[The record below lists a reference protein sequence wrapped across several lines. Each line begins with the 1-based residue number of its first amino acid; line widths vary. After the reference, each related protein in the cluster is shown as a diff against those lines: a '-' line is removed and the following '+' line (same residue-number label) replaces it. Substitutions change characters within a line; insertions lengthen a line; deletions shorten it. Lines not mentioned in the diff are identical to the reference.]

1 MRAACRGWRWN
12 AGDARHGLL
21 VAEKFRALYK
31 RPTVFGVRVAQ
42 QIHEVCRPLAPLLGI
57 WRGSGSGHYST
68 INDFAY
74 VEEVVFDHVGK
85 PFFAYSQKTKNPI
98 DGQPLHAERG
108 YLRVIND
115 REVEMVIAQP
125 TGIVEILA
133 GYYAANSDAC
143 VINFEST
150 EVATTATAKTVAEVT
165 RVIRLENNE
174 MLYDVSMAAM
184 GQSMQHHLSAT
195 LQRVSK

>member
-1 MRAACRGWRWN
+1 M
-12 AGDARHGLL
+12 
-21 VAEKFRALYK
+21 
-31 RPTVFGVRVAQ
+31 AQ
-42 QIHEVCRPLAPLLGI
+42 QIHEVCRSLAPLLGI

-98 DGQPLHAERG
+98 NGQPLHAERG

-133 GYYAANSDAC
+133 GYYVANSDAC

-184 GQSMQHHLSAT
+184 GQSM
-195 LQRVSK
+195 